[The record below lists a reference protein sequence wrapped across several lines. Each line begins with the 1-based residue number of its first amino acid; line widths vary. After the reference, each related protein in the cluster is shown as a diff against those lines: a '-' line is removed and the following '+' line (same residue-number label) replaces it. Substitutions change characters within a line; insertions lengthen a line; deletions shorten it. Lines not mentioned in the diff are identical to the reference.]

1 MKSQD
6 IPLVVRRRRKEL
18 DLTQS
23 ELADLA
29 EVSER
34 LVRDLEG
41 GRLTIGTDKFLA
53 ILDALGLE
61 NMIVRSQSNQ
71 GQSHE

>member
-1 MKSQD
+1 M
-6 IPLVVRRRRKEL
+6 RRRRKEL

-53 ILDALGLE
+53 ILDALGLQ
-61 NMIVRSQSNQ
+61 NTIVRSQSNQ

>member
-61 NMIVRSQSNQ
+61 NKIVTSQSNE
-71 GQSHE
+71 G

>member
-61 NMIVRSQSNQ
+61 NKIVTSQSNE

>member
-6 IPLVVRRRRKEL
+6 IPLVVRGRRKEL

-34 LVRDLEG
+34 LIRDLEG

>member
-1 MKSQD
+1 MKPQD

-18 DLTQS
+18 GLTQS

-61 NMIVRSQSNQ
+61 NKIVRSQSNQ
-71 GQSHE
+71 GQLHE

>member
-61 NMIVRSQSNQ
+61 NKIVTSQSNE
-71 GQSHE
+71 GQSYE